1 MATLYEIVVKGE
13 LGPTASRAF
22 EGMEVDV
29 REDETAI
36 VGEIVDQAQLAGLLN
51 RVSELGLPL
60 VSVSQL
66 PSAAARDA

>member
-1 MATLYEIVVKGE
+1 
-13 LGPTASRAF
+13 
-22 EGMEVDV
+22 MEVDV